1 MKKQLWCEHSEK
13 ISKYV
18 IVDYQFEDNTKE
30 LKIQSWLCPECGVH
44 GARTELV
51 NSSSTE
57 QQIEEI
63 SYRGV

>member
-18 IVDYQFEDNTKE
+18 IVDYKFEDNTKE

-44 GARTELV
+44 GARSELI
-51 NSSSTE
+51 NSSPAE
-57 QQIEEI
+57 QQIE
-63 SYRGV
+63 

>member
-44 GARTELV
+44 GARTELI
-51 NSSSTE
+51 NSSPTE
-57 QQIEEI
+57 
-63 SYRGV
+63 

>member
-18 IVDYQFEDNTKE
+18 IVDYKFDDNTKE

-44 GARTELV
+44 GARTELI
-51 NSSSTE
+51 NPSSTE
-57 QQIEEI
+57 TN
-63 SYRGV
+63 